1 MRKAVFGPFPQLR
14 GNGGSEK
21 LSNLYKATQL
31 ESRDTIC
38 WMAESLLQDQP
49 ALASCLK
56 LLRPGLQPPRTG
68 DWEGGGGAAISQIQ
82 WSAEETHPPD
92 KQSISFQSW
101 SPGGGGATSAQVF
114 IETDVWDG
122 KRETA
127 FSVPMETEEV
137 CSSGSSNWE

>member
-1 MRKAVFGPFPQLR
+1 MREALFEPFPLLR

-21 LSNLYKATQL
+21 LSNLHKATQL
-31 ESRDTIC
+31 ESRNTLC
-38 WMAESLLQDQP
+38 WMTGSLLEDQL
-49 ALASCLK
+49 ALASCPG
-56 LLRPGLQPPRTG
+56 LLHPGLQPPRTG
-68 DWEGGGGAAISQIQ
+68 WGRGGAAISQRQ
-82 WSAEETHPPD
+82 WSPEETHPPD

-127 FSVPMETEEV
+127 SSVPMETEEV
-137 CSSGSSNWE
+137 CNSGSSNWE